1 MSTIQEGTQT
11 AVLTKPKTSNDYLT
25 AAINKAVLRMDSST
39 DAQALTDE
47 VQRVIADFD
56 PFTSGAIHKLGTNS
70 SSRIAQYSDNLL
82 AQVKSEDLEGIG
94 GKLQEVVILAR
105 DVNVKGLISDNK
117 MSRIPIIGS
126 LINKFRDG
134 KDRIL
139 IKYDTLGG
147 QIEKLVTE
155 IGTTQKRLGVRI
167 HGLEQLYALNVE
179 EYKSLD
185 VYIIAGEVKL
195 EELQDEVNLRK
206 LSPSA
211 KDPMESQAIANLVD
225 VTERLEKRVHD
236 LRTMQMISVQTA
248 PMIRMIQSNNQR
260 LIDKF
265 NNLQELTIPSW
276 KKQFTLA
283 IALLEQQKAV
293 DLTQKIDDTTNDIMK
308 RNAELLKLNS
318 VQTAKANQRSVV
330 DIDTLQQ
337 VQQSLIS
344 TIDEVSKIQKEGEQ
358 ARLTAVTQM
367 QQMKKQL
374 ADKIAA

>member
-1 MSTIQEGTQT
+1 MKTDVMKPQQDFVQT
-11 AVLTKPKTSNDYLT
+11 AIAK
-25 AAINKAVLRMDSST
+25 AIERMDKDT
-39 DAQALTDE
+39 DITALTE
-47 VQRVIADFD
+47 QVKQVVADFD
-56 PFTSGAIHKLGTNS
+56 PFAAGAIHKLGTNS

-82 AQVKSEDLEGIG
+82 SQVKSEDLEGVG
-94 GKLQEVVILAR
+94 EKLQEVVLLAR
-105 DVNVKGLISDNK
+105 DVNVNGLIVSDSK
-117 MSRIPIIGS
+117 WSKIPVIGS

-155 IGTTQKRLGVRI
+155 IGTTQKRLGTRI
-167 HGLEQLYALNVE
+167 HGLTQLYELNVD

-185 VYIIAGEVKL
+185 IYILAGEAKL
-195 EELQDEVNLRK
+195 AELQDEVQTRQ

-211 KDPMESQAIANLVD
+211 KDPMEAQAIANLND
-225 VTERLEKRVHD
+225 VCERLEKRVHD
-236 LRTMQMISVQTA
+236 LKSMQMIAVQTA

-293 DLTQKIDDTTNDIMK
+293 ELTQKIDDTTNDIMRK
-308 RNAELLKLNS
+308 NAELLKLNS
-318 VQTAKANQRSVV
+318 VNTAKANQRSVV
-330 DIDTLQQ
+330 DIETLQH
-337 VQQSLIS
+337 VQQTLIS
-344 TIDEVSKIQKEGEQ
+344 TIDEVAKIQQEGEK
-358 ARLTAVTQM
+358 ARLNAVVEM
-367 QQMKKQL
+367 ERMKKQL
-374 ADKIAA
+374 AEKIAA